1 MVKVYLFLLCYA
13 CMPYW
18 LFPSAFFF
26 PNSCIRQSPK
36 LLLRASSE
44 VRRPTGKSSSLVLHA
59 TVSITLEKPLG
70 LLLEEVEENT
80 SNGVKVQALSESG
93 SAYISRYKD
102 QLVGCKILKV
112 MGDDVAYLPFDDVM
126 DKLVNAPSPIVIE
139 VALPE
144 DVDSESVMGGQ
155 ESQVTNNVKNNVGSL
170 SVFDIGT
177 TVPITVIQEGKDTIT
192 FDAKVGDNL
201 RMSLLQNNIDLY
213 RGLKKKLGNCGGG
226 GQCTFCAVDMV
237 DSQGWEPRSDY
248 ENQKISKWPNA
259 RLACLNNIQGPC
271 TIRIQ

>member
-1 MVKVYLFLLCYA
+1 
-13 CMPYW
+13 
-18 LFPSAFFF
+18 
-26 PNSCIRQSPK
+26 
-36 LLLRASSE
+36 
-44 VRRPTGKSSSLVLHA
+44 
-59 TVSITLEKPLG
+59 
-70 LLLEEVEENT
+70 
-80 SNGVKVQALSESG
+80 
-93 SAYISRYKD
+93 
-102 QLVGCKILKV
+102 

-144 DVDSESVMGGQ
+144 DVDRESVMEGQ
-155 ESQVTNNVKNNVGSL
+155 ESQVT
-170 SVFDIGT
+170 VFDVGT

-192 FDAKVGDNL
+192 FDAQVGDNL
-201 RMSLLQNNIDLY
+201 RMSLLQNNIELY